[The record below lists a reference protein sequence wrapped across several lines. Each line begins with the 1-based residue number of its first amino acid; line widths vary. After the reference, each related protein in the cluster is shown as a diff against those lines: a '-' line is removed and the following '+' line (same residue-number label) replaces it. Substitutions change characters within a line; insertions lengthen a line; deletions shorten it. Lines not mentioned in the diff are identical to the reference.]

1 MKNAVAENNMKKP
14 QLSVVIIGRNEGQ
27 RLIECI
33 RSVQA
38 MNDSPENME
47 IIYVDSDSN
56 DGSPERAEV
65 LGVRVLVVHPERP
78 AAAIGRN
85 AGWRAAVAPVV
96 LFLDGD
102 TILNR
107 DFVKTALPYFDNP
120 KMAAVCGHR
129 REIDP
134 NASIYQ
140 RALDLDWIIP
150 AGVSEFCGGDV
161 LIRRSVLEEIEGY
174 DPKLI
179 AGEDPEVCQRIRARG
194 YIVHRLDQQMTLHD
208 LSIRHWSQYW
218 QRTIRTGHAYAEV
231 STLLRNTTTP
241 LWQRESRKNF
251 FHASALMGIFMVGF
265 IIALLLKSLTPLLL
279 SVALFLLLS
288 VRTAIKARWKSTD
301 PVTLLLYGLHSQFQH
316 IPIALGQLSYYYH
329 RWRGQHRRLIEYK

>member
-1 MKNAVAENNMKKP
+1 MKKP

-27 RLIECI
+27 RLIACI

-38 MNDSPENME
+38 INDPPENME
-47 IIYVDSDSN
+47 IIYVDSDSS
-56 DGSPERAEV
+56 DGSPERVEA

-85 AGWRAAVAPVV
+85 AGWRAAAAPVV

-107 DFVKTALPYFDNP
+107 DFVKTALPYFDAP
-120 KMAAVCGHR
+120 KVAAVCGHN
-129 REIDP
+129 RELYP
-134 NASIYQ
+134 NNSIYH
-140 RALDLDWIIP
+140 RVLDLDWISPVGI
-150 AGVSEFCGGDV
+150 SDFCGGIV
-161 LIRRSVLEEIEGY
+161 LMRYSVLEKVDGY

-179 AGEDPEVCQRIRARG
+179 AGEDPEICQRIRACG
-194 YIVHRLDQQMTLHD
+194 YIIRHLDCPMTLHD
-208 LSIRHWSQYW
+208 LAISHWHQYW

-251 FHASALMGIFMVGF
+251 FHASTLVGIFMVGL
-265 IIALLLKSLTPLLL
+265 IMTLLLKSLTPLLL

-301 PVTLLLYGLHSQFQH
+301 IITLFLYGLHSQFQH
-316 IPIALGQLSYYYH
+316 IPVALGQLSYYYH
-329 RWRGQHRRLIEYK
+329 RWRGQRRRLIEYK